1 MEIKSINNRFA
12 VSSTIVIVAATTL
25 FLMTT
30 TITTALAQQPLTS
43 QKRHQQLVE
52 QHQRQQQQAQAQPQQ
67 QPLTPPP
74 PPTTTTTTT
83 TAAAAT
89 LPPENRLAILTAED
103 PAFATFKQIS
113 DDCMNRIT
121 YGNVTITTQQCELS
135 LQQGADRW
143 CGFEQYHQEKCEYA
157 SGVARAF
164 KNFNNDIAAIFGE
177 GTDIP
182 ALGELF
188 PDLLPPTP

>member
-1 MEIKSINNRFA
+1 MLIKSIKNKF
-12 VSSTIVIVAATTL
+12 VLSSAIVIVAATTL

-30 TITTALAQQPLTS
+30 TTTTALAQQPLTS
-43 QKRHQQLVE
+43 QERHQQLVE

-67 QPLTPPP
+67 QPLTPSPP
-74 PPTTTTTTT
+74 PPTTTTTT
-83 TAAAAT
+83 AAAT

-113 DDCMNRIT
+113 NDCMNRIT

-164 KNFNNDIAAIFGE
+164 KNFNNDIAAILGE
-177 GTDIP
+177 GADIP